1 MKSGL
6 KRKTVKGFTLVEVTV
21 VLVIVAIIAA
31 IAVPNISG
39 YIEKSK
45 RNNCESIM
53 TGFVNDLE
61 YKVVSKRFYDI
72 SDLNSELTSVV
83 LSYGDIKSGPVSNGN
98 EFSVSG
104 VCPNGGDYTFKWQI
118 TPENASDEHSVQSA
132 RVQLGKGSEANGYFC
147 ECSCMGEEEHVKKE
161 GHRFTA
167 ALISAVYRE
176 TRPPQQL
183 TQNYLTQ
190 LIADIEA
197 AAADPGSELSVVTQ
211 TAEFTQQ
218 FNTTAYA
225 ISGMTFNSQSGK
237 VEWISVYQPDVRSE
251 NNVIYTVYAS
261 RDGNFRE
268 YSVPEGEINNLSKLP
283 PAEGTAGSVVY
294 HEGWNT
300 SISYHAADIGQTYS
314 QNVSG
319 ENKAVTVKWIQ
330 REGNWYVQENS
341 DVSGIDFTPSASE
354 NHPLVCAVNDRP
366 AAGSLLTVSAVSDA
380 SFDSIT
386 RDFTVSAT
394 YSNGKTADFG
404 HIAYTRGDD
413 GKVADDYNIKNGF
426 IIVESA
432 ESVKNMTWA
441 GIMQDSSAEAA
452 DMQRNNLQTLL
463 DKENKLLNDFRNDY
477 SNAKTDSDGKL
488 YNEVTLAYQ
497 EYSKYIDASGS
508 YKYEPVTVF
517 RQIRLYKDAELKDV
531 SSITV
536 NNDKAEVSGKIP
548 VTVVGSDGKPEK
560 EILVSGQFEQPLEKP
575 ESGSTDIVVNGT
587 VIGSVSVTDVQNSY
601 KVSYTQPADSKEFSA
616 ENFTV
621 TKNVKY
627 VVKDNA
633 GKVIS
638 TSSEETVSIP
648 LAADGD
654 STGFYLAVSKVN
666 DDRYKSSTDSTAS
679 AVNDCEI
686 FTDNSGA
693 VVTPALYLTSGDKLC
708 DINVAPQGYSWSYDG
723 VSDEL
728 FDISHLNVKVDL
740 KLSLTGVSGVS
751 EASVSGS
758 DTLQFR
764 LPHSKSNN
772 KAGYYICTGY
782 TAGSNGWWITGW
794 GKSDRTTYNP
804 ENEANAIASLS
815 KGAVNNIS
823 VVLNYPVNNDYYN
836 IKIGT
841 VTSTYDSVFAYY
853 TNDTNNPNVF
863 SFEKL
868 HAFADYTIKV
878 QTTDRTPA
886 LKAEI
891 KYHKPLSVDV
901 AENAFNRYYISKK
914 YISNTYD
921 NNVKNS
927 HNSFNI
933 NSSETQPVTAYVY
946 HKDSEYKY
954 CSVQI
959 DLSGVPDFIFY
970 PVSEGSKEAYIYGYI
985 GTSPDVVVPASE
997 TGYWTETDPGNGVS
1011 RVKVTPFGDG
1021 KEYYYVNDKTRN
1033 YSIVRA
1039 GGIPSVYPQA
1049 SPEEGTVKFPPS
1061 LEVQKLTLS
1070 EGITEV
1076 GPYAFRKLNMAE
1088 DGSIKIADSVTDIG
1102 SYAFYNAGNGKLR
1115 NLSIGTVS
1123 PSVSEEGRVTSA
1135 SSSSKL
1141 EIIGSY
1147 AFSNL
1152 NALDKTEVL
1161 MIPETVKQIGDS
1173 AFDNLTMNSGTFIIN
1188 GASELRAV
1196 SEKKPADNE
1205 PASGNQV
1212 NAAESDE
1219 ENKHAVISNRAFG
1232 HVSVNSL
1239 MIGGSVEVI
1248 DDRLFT
1254 FEYREGEETKYVS
1267 TLNFNNNSSSGL
1279 TIGGNVTEIGAY
1291 AFAGS
1296 NFDDKLIIEGS
1307 VSKIRTGA
1315 FSDCTVFSGTLSLGN
1330 VTDIGADAFRNMIN
1344 AVNLEIPDAVTHIGT
1359 YAFDHFG
1366 SAHLS
1371 SNEYGTLTVNGGSN
1385 GSSLGAGIFTNAHFK
1400 NVYIGG
1406 NVTKIDARAFKNAPL
1421 GGETPYNELKGT
1433 LTIADTVTEIGIAA
1447 FEGCSG
1453 FTGNLVL
1460 PENNAFTRISDAAFE
1475 GCLGFTGNLE
1485 IPANVKTVGSRA
1497 FMGCV
1502 GFNGALTLNEGLEEI
1517 KMEAFRNCTN
1527 FTGGLTVPSTVT
1539 KGIGNCAFQKFAN
1552 NVNDQSSLGKLTV
1565 KAGSYSSGHSL
1576 GAFIFS
1582 QAHFKGVE
1590 IGGIVDTVDANAFH
1604 HQNEKSISI
1613 PDDDKVPDYVD
1624 ETDET
1629 VTEMPVKTSSVTADY
1644 SGITGT
1650 VSLGSGVHT
1659 VGVSA
1664 FENLTTLSGELDLS
1678 SVTSIGDNAFKG
1690 CTGFNSGLTLSQNLT
1705 LLGDYAFSGCSS
1717 ITGDLNIPHTLRGI
1731 GLRAFENCS
1740 GFNGKLVI
1748 ENTENNGAYTGV
1760 TDIKAEAFS
1769 GCTHFTG
1776 GLTVPESVE
1785 NIDNLAF
1792 RNFAANT
1799 AESGEL
1805 IINGSTY
1812 KGINDDGTVSRKIGS
1827 QIFTGGQYVNV
1838 SIGGTVTDI
1847 DDHAFDNAHVDADRK
1862 MVYSPDTNS
1871 DYSRV
1876 SGSLKI
1882 ADTVKYIGER
1892 AFCNTKFDS
1901 IELCSVKESS
1911 RLNTVGPRAFDHC
1924 TEVTNGLYIPQS
1936 VTGIGEYAFDSYSS
1950 EAGTHGSLQIF
1961 GCSGTEKC
1969 SDNNETCA
1977 SKKGYSHEGDEH
1989 GYIDRNI
1996 FNNSAFNDV
2005 MISGNSVHEIKDEA
2019 FRFNTRLTGTLTIGG
2034 TVETVGYMSFG
2045 NCEGFTSLSI
2055 DNNHLSRIHE
2065 GAFVRC
2071 KNIEGG
2077 LYIPAT
2083 VNYIEKSAF
2092 KEFASSVED
2101 ETKLGELKI
2110 YGSSDADGNLG
2121 KPLSQGSSDGSPLF
2135 GSAKFR
2141 NVIIGG
2147 NVKRICHNQ
2156 FDNKRYYDFG
2166 SSLMNSSNQ
2175 VVTNPFGGANDN
2187 YKFDEIKGTLTIEE
2201 GVTDIEG
2208 NAFACMAFSDITIP
2222 KTVTSIGETAFM
2234 FTGTGNGRLKIY
2246 GTSAPDN
2253 TLGNGE
2259 EIPIFLGAKFNGVT
2273 IGGNVKKIEAG
2284 FMHNCDGNRKL
2295 VQSNGENNVNVEY
2308 RYNYTYSD
2316 ITGPLTIGN
2325 SVEEIGQ
2332 SAFENCNFS
2341 GRLIL
2346 GQKLSDDCPDDTRL
2360 RTIGSNAFKD
2370 CTQMRDDLIIPHT
2383 MKNMGTGAFFR
2394 FAADAGYGS
2403 YLVLWAGSSNNGNT
2417 IDSEVFDGARFTNVT
2432 ISGNVHIIADNAFN
2446 NVNKAADRNYD
2457 NVRGSLLLAPGVHT
2471 IGNNAFENCKFDGQ
2485 LTIGDRA
2492 LVLDRESSYYPD
2504 ITIGSNAFKDLKDL
2518 YSNYTAKDSSGN
2530 TVQAEFFIPNTVISV
2545 GENAFASMCANVTD
2559 SSKIPALKVYG
2570 ISSGKHDSNNVLVSN
2585 NYCFGTTNTWADGKL
2600 ATIAIFPGAK
2610 FRNVTFG
2617 GAVKVIPED
2626 AFNNSGGDYSGF
2638 TGSLTIEKEVN
2649 NIWGRAFKDC
2659 SGFDGRLTL
2668 GFEYDKPDNNI
2679 DDGVQRIGEEAF
2691 YGCSG
2696 FTGGLT
2702 VPASIRQIDSK
2713 AFSYFASAAGGTN
2726 VGELKI
2732 NGYSSLKDVA
2742 ESRFGF
2748 EKKNARTIDADLFNH
2763 SKFRDVT
2770 IGWEVEVIASEFM
2783 KSFTKNTTTNGQTV
2797 SEVFDYTGITG
2808 SLEIGDNV
2816 ILIED
2821 EAFNAENIAADAGR
2835 FDGSITFKTGRNYR
2849 KYIGEKAFKRQHFT
2863 GDLLLPYTIG
2873 YLKEQAFAECTFTGK
2888 LQFNYDPDNESQ
2900 SGWGI
2905 DTISTGAFS
2914 GCSGFFTDS
2923 TEKTLVIPRSVTVLG
2938 DNAFYKLAYDISTD
2952 YRTYP
2957 SVEVRGG
2964 TKQSDNSILLEDHVF
2979 TFAKIYNITIGGT
2992 VTKIDNSFMNN
3003 TLTEPLYGEPGNP
3016 VTKLYSNIKGKIT
3029 IEGTVKTIGDS
3040 AFKDLQHRGGLDIQ
3054 NGVTTIGAH
3063 AFEGC
3068 SVVYGDCGTAPG
3080 DRKLYIQS
3088 SVTSIGADA
3097 FKNFCGG
3104 LGTYPELVIHGTSH
3118 PNGVLGNGTDAIF
3131 NGARFTNVSIGG
3143 NVRSIGS
3150 HFMHTSLTSYDYR
3163 EIKGKLILD
3172 YGTVQSIGNDAFN
3185 GTGITKFVF
3194 GYDIYQKIDS
3204 SEKTRIFGRTDI
3216 NLRYN
3221 DD

>member
-354 NHPLVCAVNDRP
+354 SHSLVCSVNDRP
-366 AAGSLLTVSAVSDA
+366 AAGSLLTVSAVSGA

-394 YSNGKTADFG
+394 YSNDKTADFG

-463 DKENKLLNDFRNDY
+463 DREADLLNKFRNDY

-654 STGFYLAVSKVN
+654 STGFYLAAAQVDGKY
-666 DDRYKSSTDSTAS
+666 RTSTDSVIS
-679 AVNDCEI
+679 SVNTGEVFLNYSGEI
-686 FTDNSGA
+686 INPG
-693 VVTPALYLTSGDKLC
+693 LYLASGERLC
-708 DINVAPQGYSWSYDG
+708 DISVVPQGSSWSYDG

-772 KAGYYICTGY
+772 KAGYYICTDY
-782 TAGSNGWWITGW
+782 KAGSSGWIFGI
-794 GKSDRTTYNP
+794 GRSDRTTYNP
-804 ENEANAIASLS
+804 ETEANAIASLS

-841 VTSTYDSVFAYY
+841 VTSTYDSVSAYY

-863 SFEKL
+863 TFDKL
-868 HAFADYTIKV
+868 HAFADYTITVKD
-878 QTTDRTPA
+878 TANT
-886 LKAEI
+886 KKSEI
-891 KYHKPLSVDV
+891 KYHKPLEYNPASDD
-901 AENAFNRYYISKK
+901 FRYYISKDSS
-914 YISNTYD
+914 YNDTTYAL
-921 NNVKNS
+921 NNS
-927 HNSFNI
+927 RITTASNSFRNNI
-933 NSSETQPVTAYVY
+933 SSSESQPVAAYVY
-946 HKDSEYKY
+946 HYDGTLKKSKVE
-954 CSVQI
+954 I
-959 DLSGVPDFIFY
+959 DLSGVPDFIYY
-970 PVSEGSKEAYIYGYI
+970 PLSENSDKAYVYGYI

-997 TGYWTETDPGNGVS
+997 TGYWTETDPGNGVN
-1011 RVKVTPFGDG
+1011 RVKVIPFGDG
-1021 KEYYYVNDKTRN
+1021 KEYYYVKDKTRN

-1232 HVSVNSL
+1232 RVSVNSL

-1254 FEYREGEETKYVS
+1254 FEYREGEEAKYVS

-1330 VTDIGADAFRNMIN
+1330 VTDIGADAFRNMTN

-1582 QAHFKGVE
+1582 QAHFKGIE

-1717 ITGDLNIPHTLRGI
+1717 ITGDLNIPHTLRVI

-1969 SDNNETCA
+1969 SDNTETCA
-1977 SKKGYSHEGDEH
+1977 SRKGYSHEGDEH
-1989 GYIDRNI
+1989 GYIDRDI
-1996 FNNSAFNDV
+1996 FNNSVFNDV

-2253 TLGNGE
+2253 ILGNGE
-2259 EIPIFLGAKFNGVT
+2259 EIPLFLGAKFNGVT

-2284 FMHNCDGNRKL
+2284 FMHNCDGNRKHI
-2295 VQSNGENNVNVEY
+2295 QSNGENDVNVEY

-2417 IDSEVFDGARFTNVT
+2417 LDSEVFDGARFTNVT
-2432 ISGNVHIIADNAFN
+2432 VSGNVHIIADNAFN

-2492 LVLDRESSYYPD
+2492 LVLDRESGYYPD

-2626 AFNNSGGDYSGF
+2626 AFNNSDGDYSGF
-2638 TGSLTIEKEVN
+2638 IGSLTIEKEVN

-2691 YGCSG
+2691 Y
-2696 FTGGLT
+2696 
-2702 VPASIRQIDSK
+2702 
-2713 AFSYFASAAGGTN
+2713 
-2726 VGELKI
+2726 
-2732 NGYSSLKDVA
+2732 
-2742 ESRFGF
+2742 
-2748 EKKNARTIDADLFNH
+2748 
-2763 SKFRDVT
+2763 
-2770 IGWEVEVIASEFM
+2770 
-2783 KSFTKNTTTNGQTV
+2783 
-2797 SEVFDYTGITG
+2797 
-2808 SLEIGDNV
+2808 
-2816 ILIED
+2816 
-2821 EAFNAENIAADAGR
+2821 
-2835 FDGSITFKTGRNYR
+2835 
-2849 KYIGEKAFKRQHFT
+2849 
-2863 GDLLLPYTIG
+2863 
-2873 YLKEQAFAECTFTGK
+2873 
-2888 LQFNYDPDNESQ
+2888 
-2900 SGWGI
+2900 
-2905 DTISTGAFS
+2905 

-3163 EIKGKLILD
+3163 EVKGKLILD

-3204 SEKTRIFGRTDI
+3204 SSEKTRIFGRTDI